1 MQCIFVFALQMQLA
15 MFGRSTAM
23 FFFAVFFAV
32 FLHTLPADLHG
43 AVHMLAYS

>member
-15 MFGRSTAM
+15 MFGRSTAI
-23 FFFAVFFAV
+23 FFAVFFAV